1 MDIMDET
8 LRKEEAMR
16 LRNLTQYQDAMR
28 YRDTAVLMEGKDLTD
43 TEVFLWYVSM
53 GFAAM
58 FSLAWSGGQEE
69 LNLYYTGLEVGHPP
83 TPPECWEHYKEY
95 WASLVYSEACPA

>member
-1 MDIMDET
+1 MNIPANI
-8 LRKEEAMR
+8 EEMR

-28 YRDTAVLMEGKDLTD
+28 YRDTACLMEGRVLSD

-58 FSLAWSGGQEE
+58 FSLAWEGGQEQ
-69 LNLYYTGLEVGHPP
+69 LNLYYTGLKVGHPP
-83 TPPECWEHYKEY
+83 TLTEGWEHYVEY
-95 WASLVYSEACPA
+95 WDSLVMREKEVAVS